1 MLIIAKSLASTFR
14 PTIRWVL
21 IAILSKMKRALVRD
35 RVWYIQSETTTTD
48 SRRLLVLLSKEDG
61 SSLSV
66 LSPPE
71 VVESLPDAAPVF
83 SRDALSPWRPWI
95 LSHNAIR
102 LADSGTSDSFAA
114 LTSGRI
120 QPEPYQFAPARRMLR
135 LPRPCILIA
144 DDVGLGK
151 TVEAGICLLE
161 LIARGRG
168 KRILLIVPPGLISQW
183 QEEMLE
189 KFGLR
194 FEALENAAAL
204 ERSQTALAEG
214 IKPWLFLDRVI
225 TSVEFLKK
233 REVMAQAFAEPWDA
247 IVVDEAHYLAESGT
261 PRNPYATMRTRLGRN
276 LRDSCWAL
284 ILLTATPH
292 NGYRHSFR
300 SLLEMIE
307 PTDATFEGDKTLVG
321 RRVARTMIRRLK
333 SQIYKTGV
341 DGAHLP
347 AFQPREP
354 VRPIRVDGLS
364 PDEVAIFRQVTSYC
378 AKTIRAAAETDE
390 GELVSFAMQIV
401 KKRMLSSRAALAET
415 LAHRLEA
422 LSARKDAE
430 EPPTRAELR
439 ELQGDLPLA
448 EAAQERI
455 AERLLRSAIPKDAR
469 RKAAEKKQLQE
480 IRRLLDRVAERPDPK
495 IAALMTDLA
504 ANVIAHEGEK
514 AIIFTEYRDT
524 LAAVRAALEADPRF
538 KGTYAELTGGLPQK
552 KRLQRIAAF
561 AGPGTRFLLATDAA
575 SEGLNLQRHCRRLY
589 HFELPWNPNRMEQRN
604 GRIDRHGQMRPPVIR
619 YLFYPDSPEDLV
631 LDRLVQRIAEMQ
643 ADRVATPDILGI
655 IAGGGVEENLTCIEK
670 SEEVELTAATLLR
683 DMDDR
688 TKRFAEELA
697 PLLAASDLPGGG
709 ATERD
714 LHCADPL
721 LDDDLTFE
729 ALVLDSLGSAV
740 NLAALPGTYSLKSVP
755 VELRG
760 SGVADRYP
768 SFTMRRSVAVTHPA
782 SDVEFVTRL
791 HPLYLA
797 ILDRARRH
805 LTAAHSPTTPSRRLA
820 VRRHDIAEQPYA
832 LFTFGGEGNVSDRN
846 FMAVALDPAGNYLE
860 ADKALAFL
868 DPSDAPG
875 EVSWTDI
882 EKFFALPFA
891 ALQQKAAAAALE
903 TQVSRREVQL
913 AERKKTA
920 ATLRADAERY
930 RGDRLAEIDREEKEA
945 KTSLEGRQATLFEE
959 REVTG
964 FKARRAAV
972 ETHHRRRLKELDSFL
987 ELPDPQPPQ
996 PLGVLFVFPT

>member
-1 MLIIAKSLASTFR
+1 
-14 PTIRWVL
+14 
-21 IAILSKMKRALVRD
+21 MKRALVRD
-35 RVWYIQSETTTTD
+35 RVWHIQSETSAAD
-48 SRRLLVLLSKEDG
+48 GRRLLVLLSAEDG
-61 SSLSV
+61 TSLSV

-71 VVESLPDAAPVF
+71 VVESLPDTAPIF
-83 SRDALSPWRPWI
+83 SKDALSPWKPWI
-95 LSHNAIR
+95 LSHEAIR
-102 LADSGTSDSFAA
+102 HADPGVSNGFAA
-114 LTSGRI
+114 LTAGRI
-120 QPEPYQFAPARRMLR
+120 QPEPYQFAPARRMLA

-183 QEEMLE
+183 QEEMLD

-194 FEALENAAAL
+194 FEALENASAL
-204 ERSQTALAEG
+204 ERAQTALSEG

-261 PRNPYATMRTRLGRN
+261 PRNPYSTMRTRLGRR
-276 LRDSCWAL
+276 LRDACWSL

-307 PTDATFEGDKTLVG
+307 PTDATFEGDKTLVS

-333 SQIYKTGV
+333 SQIYKTGAG
-341 DGAHLP
+341 GAHLP
-347 AFQPREP
+347 AFQLREP
-354 VRPIRVDGLS
+354 VRPIRVEQLS
-364 PDEVAIFRQVTSYC
+364 ADEVAIFRQVTAYC
-378 AKTIRAAAETDE
+378 VKAIRAAAETDE

-401 KKRMLSSRAALAET
+401 KKRMLSSRAALALT
-415 LAHRLEA
+415 IAHRQEA
-422 LSARKDAE
+422 LSTRKDAE

-455 AERLLRSAIPKDAR
+455 TERLLRSAIPKDAK
-469 RKAAEKKQLQE
+469 RKASEKKQLQE
-480 IRRLLDRVAERPDPK
+480 IRRLLDRVADKPDPK
-495 IAALMTDLA
+495 IAALMADLKTH
-504 ANVIAHEGEK
+504 VLPHDGEK

-524 LAAVRAALEADPRF
+524 LAALRAAFEADPLIH
-538 KGTYAELTGGLPQK
+538 GAYAELTGGLPQK

-561 AGPGTRFLLATDAA
+561 ARPETRFLLATDAA
-575 SEGLNLQRHCRRLY
+575 SEGLNLQKHCRRLY

-604 GRIDRHGQMRPPVIR
+604 GRIDRHGQERPPVIR
-619 YLFYPDSPEDLV
+619 YLFYPDSPEDRV

-655 IAGGGVEENLTCIEK
+655 VAGGGLEENLAEIEK
-670 SEEVELTAATLLR
+670 PEEVELTASTLLR

-688 TKRFAEELA
+688 AKRFAEELA

-714 LHCADPL
+714 LHCADPM
-721 LDDDLTFE
+721 LDDDSAFETF
-729 ALVLDSLGSAV
+729 VLESLGAAV
-740 NLAALPGTYSLKSVP
+740 CPGALPGTFSVKSVP

-760 SGVADRYP
+760 SGVEDRYP
-768 SFTMRRSVAVTHPA
+768 SFTMRRSVAVAHSA
-782 SDVEFVTRL
+782 SDVQFVTRL

-805 LTAAHSPTTPSRRLA
+805 LTAAHSPTAPSRRLA
-820 VRRHDIAEQPYA
+820 TRRHPLADRPLV
-832 LFTFGGEGNVSDRN
+832 LFTFAGSGGAFSRALL
-846 FMAVALDPAGNYLE
+846 AVALDATGERMATDEVLR
-860 ADKALAFL
+860 FL

-875 EVSWTDI
+875 EVPWADI
-882 EKFFALPFA
+882 EKQFAEPFVS
-891 ALQQKAAAAALE
+891 LQQKAATAALGMLTARQE
-903 TQVSRREVQL
+903 AFL
-913 AERKKTA
+913 AERKKTTA
-920 ATLRADAERY
+920 ILRADAERY
-930 RGDRLAEIDREEKEA
+930 RGDRLAEIDREEQEA
-945 KTSLEGRQATLFEE
+945 KTALDGRQARLFEE
-959 REVTG
+959 REVSG
-964 FKARRAAV
+964 FKARRAGV
-972 ETHHRRRLKELDSFL
+972 ETFHRRRVEEIDRFLDV
-987 ELPDPQPPQ
+987 PAPQMPQ